1 MLNSLYTMFD
11 SIIKNY
17 DVYKVETIGDA
28 YMVVSGLPI
37 RNGDTHAG
45 EVASMSLE
53 LLRAIKTFRI
63 TFLQDETL
71 KLRIG
76 MHSGQSKMLSL
87 DCEQK
92 WGGGGLN
99 FLIFLFIKNVF
110 GIFNFVIILVCKRR
124 LFIFMFE
131 TLRKQLS
138 RLINYCIW
146 DIKRGRLIVSILY
159 INYVL
164 PLFKAT
170 CILIIQKV
178 SFWCTLIKS

>member
-76 MHSGQSKMLSL
+76 MHSGQSAQDCGAKMGRGAKFSL
-87 DCEQK
+87 
-92 WGGGGLN
+92 
-99 FLIFLFIKNVF
+99 FFFFIKFFF
-110 GIFNFVIILVCKRR
+110 GIFNFVI
-124 LFIFMFE
+124 
-131 TLRKQLS
+131 
-138 RLINYCIW
+138 
-146 DIKRGRLIVSILY
+146 
-159 INYVL
+159 
-164 PLFKAT
+164 
-170 CILIIQKV
+170 
-178 SFWCTLIKS
+178 